1 MVFFTDCLSYFL
13 KWSERVNV
21 HIFDV
26 RWLSAIEIAE
36 SGELF
41 RNFALNL
48 TANVDNSLQVLAK
61 EFLIIPL
68 QIERMFLRIITVQ

>member
-1 MVFFTDCLSYFL
+1 M
-13 KWSERVNV
+13 
-21 HIFDV
+21 HIFAV

-68 QIERMFLRIITVQ
+68 HRKDVLEDHHSSVTVTRHLVVVIKA